1 MEKTIYEAQVQVVEP
16 RWEIESGFEETERS
30 GWIMTKNG
38 ERKFGTAYNLVV
50 TGPCSSG
57 CLANTGEKTNS
68 LKCIG
73 TA

>member
-1 MEKTIYEAQVQVVEP
+1 
-16 RWEIESGFEETERS
+16 
-30 GWIMTKNG
+30 MTKNG